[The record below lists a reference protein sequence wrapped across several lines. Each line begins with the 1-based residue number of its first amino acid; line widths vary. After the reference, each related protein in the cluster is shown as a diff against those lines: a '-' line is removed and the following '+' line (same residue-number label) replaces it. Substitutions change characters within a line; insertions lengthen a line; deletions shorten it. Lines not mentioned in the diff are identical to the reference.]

1 MMRFPSVHFPFRVS
15 TLLASAA
22 CAVAF
27 LVTPV
32 SADPDQDLK
41 TRARQPACVAPDD
54 LSRLQHPLARTRARL
69 AAGQPITVVAI
80 GSSSTQ
86 GAGASTPDK
95 SYPSV
100 LALELKRHFPTANFT
115 IHNRGIGGE
124 TATEMLA
131 RFDRDVIAATP
142 DIVIW
147 QVGSNSLLRNH
158 PIKPAGLLI
167 KKGLKRLKDTGADI
181 ILMNPQYAPKVNAK
195 ADAEH
200 MVDLISQTAKEAHVD
215 LFERFAVMRYWHL
228 TENIPF
234 KTFVSDDDLHMNDW
248 SYGCVA
254 KLLASAIAEAATRRT
269 LTAGAVPQR

>member
-1 MMRFPSVHFPFRVS
+1 MIRVPSVQFPFRLS
-15 TLLASAA
+15 TWLA
-22 CAVAF
+22 CAAFAAVLPVAPAAAEPAGSS
-27 LVTPV
+27 VKPV
-32 SADPDQDLK
+32 
-41 TRARQPACVAPDD
+41 ACVAPDD

-69 AAGQPITVVAI
+69 AAGLPVTVVAI

-100 LALELKRHFPTANFT
+100 LALELKRLFPTARFT

-131 RFDRDVIAATP
+131 RFDRDVIAANP

-167 KKGLKRLKDTGADI
+167 KKGLKRLKETGADI

-200 MVDLISQTAKEAHVD
+200 MVDLISQTAREAHVD